1 MLYTALS
8 LSIIRIVLSR
18 NYIHNLYFIWYV
30 CPIIQTIRNYDIP
43 GSQCERSLS
52 PLWSAKRSVKQS
64 CIVKRSDWLAA
75 KLTVDFDASHTGIPE
90 STADWEL
97 VNVRD
102 HRILCSVMVKRL
114 SIDKNTVTIHIRHI
128 IVLIV

>member
-1 MLYTALS
+1 MQK
-8 LSIIRIVLSR
+8 I
-18 NYIHNLYFIWYV
+18 
-30 CPIIQTIRNYDIP
+30 
-43 GSQCERSLS
+43 RSLRHTGITVREEPVMFS
-52 PLWSAKRSVKQS
+52 LLWSAKRSVKQS

-102 HRILCSVMVKRL
+102 YRILCSVMERFL
-114 SIDKNTVTIHIRHI
+114 IDKI
-128 IVLIV
+128 L